1 LDDNYPAASST
12 SRQTTTA
19 SGANNGAGKQQ
30 ILNFAAFDQGSD
42 EDEESGELLRYFDV
56 PRAAADADP
65 VDW

>member
-30 ILNFAAFDQGSD
+30 ILNFAAFDQGLD
-42 EDEESGELLRYFDV
+42 EDEENGELL
-56 PRAAADADP
+56 
-65 VDW
+65 